1 MDRVILHVD
10 MDAFFS
16 SVEVADNPRL
26 KGKPVIVGG
35 KSERGVVSTCSYE
48 ARKYGVRSA
57 MPIYKAKVLCPNGV
71 FLPVRYGRYVEVSK
85 EVFKILFSITENV
98 EKVSIDEAYL
108 DVTNINEDPKL
119 IALKIKSK
127 VLMTLGLTI
136 SVGISYNKFLAKLA
150 SDWNKPNGLKVIT
163 KEMIPMILYPLPIE
177 RVHGLGKQS
186 SRKLHNIGIR
196 TIEDLYGL
204 PKKYFSEY
212 FGKFGIEIYDRI
224 RGIDNREVEPYR
236 ERKSIGAETTLSENL
251 DIEDEKLINIL
262 DELCEE
268 VADRANYL
276 NKRGKT
282 VVLKIKYGDFT
293 QITRSLSMNNPISS
307 HNDIRTNI
315 YNLFKNIEHNHKD
328 IRLIGVT
335 LSNLVNEEVT
345 NISFF
350 EYIKTIENNK
360 K

>member
-1 MDRVILHVD
+1 MKNNTYTLSEYVHLLKQGGSFIIPSYQRGYVWGQ
-10 MDAFFS
+10 
-16 SVEVADNPRL
+16 EKPRL
-26 KGKPVIVGG
+26 KKN
-35 KSERGVVSTCSYE
+35 S
-48 ARKYGVRSA
+48 
-57 MPIYKAKVLCPNGV
+57 VLNILDTLIDGFVNDKDV
-71 FLPVRYGRYVEVSK
+71 FLQGITVCEKGADIILVDGQQRTTFFYLFLKYLEYNEYLRIVYAVRK
-85 EVFKILFSITENV
+85 ESDNF
-98 EKVSIDEAYL
+98 
-108 DVTNINEDPKL
+108 
-119 IALKIKSK
+119 LK
-127 VLMTLGLTI
+127 
-136 SVGISYNKFLAKLA
+136 
-150 SDWNKPNGLKVIT
+150 
-163 KEMIPMILYPLPIE
+163 
-177 RVHGLGKQS
+177 
-186 SRKLHNIGIR
+186 
-196 TIEDLYGL
+196 
-204 PKKYFSEY
+204 
-212 FGKFGIEIYDRI
+212 
-224 RGIDNREVEPYR
+224 
-236 ERKSIGAETTLSENL
+236 NL

-307 HNDIRTNI
+307 HNDIRSNI

>member
-1 MDRVILHVD
+1 M
-10 MDAFFS
+10 
-16 SVEVADNPRL
+16 
-26 KGKPVIVGG
+26 
-35 KSERGVVSTCSYE
+35 
-48 ARKYGVRSA
+48 
-57 MPIYKAKVLCPNGV
+57 
-71 FLPVRYGRYVEVSK
+71 
-85 EVFKILFSITENV
+85 TEN
-98 EKVSIDEAYL
+98 KK
-108 DVTNINEDPKL
+108 NIKY
-119 IALKIKSK
+119 ATQVAKMIKK
-127 VLMTLGLTI
+127 EIYETTGL
-136 SVGISYNKFLAKLA
+136 SASAGVSYNKFLAKLA
-150 SDWNKPNGLKVIT
+150 SDYNKPNGLTVIT
-163 KEMIPMILYPLPIE
+163 YDNAQEFLDNLSIKKFFGIGKVTQKTLK
-177 RVHGLGKQS
+177 GLGIENGYDLRQ
-186 SRKLHNIGIR
+186 LDVNQLENIFKNRGY
-196 TIEDLYGL
+196 LFYQL
-204 PKKYFSEY
+204 A
-212 FGKFGIEIYDRI
+212 
-224 RGIDNREVEPYR
+224 RGIDNREVEPHR

>member
-16 SVEVADNPRL
+16 AVEVADNPRL

-108 DVTNINEDPKL
+108 DVTDINEDPKL

-186 SRKLHNIGIR
+186 ARKLHNIGIR

-224 RGIDNREVEPYR
+224 RGIDNREVVLER
-236 ERKSIGAETTLSENL
+236 ERKSVGKEITLKEDTKDIIELKSYIKEFSNFIAQYLEKNNICGKTITVKIKTASFENHTKSKTFNKFISSEKE
-251 DIEDEKLINIL
+251 IYEEGCKIL
-262 DELCEE
+262 DEI
-268 VADRANYL
+268 N
-276 NKRGKT
+276 
-282 VVLKIKYGDFT
+282 IKEY
-293 QITRSLSMNNPISS
+293 
-307 HNDIRTNI
+307 
-315 YNLFKNIEHNHKD
+315 

-335 LSNLVNEEVT
+335 ISSLDNNNLQQLT
-345 NISFF
+345 F
-350 EYIKTIENNK
+350 Y
-360 K
+360 

>member
-1 MDRVILHVD
+1 MNRVILHVD

-26 KGKPVIVGG
+26 KGKPIIVGG

-57 MPIYKAKVLCPNGV
+57 MPIYKAKVLCPKGV
-71 FLPVRYGRYVEVSK
+71 FLPVRYGRYVEISK
-85 EVFKILFSITENV
+85 EVFKILFSITEHV

-108 DVTNINEDPKL
+108 DVTDIDEDPKI

-150 SDWNKPNGLKVIT
+150 SDWEKPNGLKIIT
-163 KEMIPMILYPLPIE
+163 KEMVPKILFPLPIE

-186 SRKLHNIGIR
+186 VKKLNNIGIF

-224 RGIDNREVEPYR
+224 RGIDNRKVVTER
-236 ERKSIGAETTLSENL
+236 ERKSVGREITLKEDTKDIKKLKSYLKEFASFINKYLEENNISGKTL
-251 DIEDEKLINIL
+251 TVKIKTASFENHTKSKTFNKFLSLEKDIYEEGCKIL
-262 DELCEE
+262 DEIVIVE
-268 VADRANYL
+268 
-276 NKRGKT
+276 
-282 VVLKIKYGDFT
+282 
-293 QITRSLSMNNPISS
+293 
-307 HNDIRTNI
+307 
-315 YNLFKNIEHNHKD
+315 D
-328 IRLIGVT
+328 IRLIGLT
-335 LSNLVNEEVT
+335 ISSLESNSLRQLT
-345 NISFF
+345 F
-350 EYIKTIENNK
+350 Y
-360 K
+360 